1 MSQPAAPNAGTT
13 GASATAVPCGLVQ
26 RLAAPLPRYTSYP
39 TANHFSPA
47 VDAATYGEWLAALAP
62 GSALSLYLHIPYCRE
77 LCWYCGCSTKAVR
90 RYDPVSG
97 YLDHLLREVHAVAAR
112 LPKDHRFTHIHWGG
126 GSPDILEP
134 ADIIRLGAE
143 INAAFKIAPGAEIA
157 VEIDPRLLDAPRA
170 DAFAEIGINR
180 VSIGVQDFDETVQ
193 KAIGRLQG
201 YETTRHAVELFRARG
216 VASINVDLV
225 YGLPHQT
232 EDSVARTIAQVLT
245 LAPDRIAIF
254 GYAHL
259 PSRLKH
265 QRLIEDAALPGAEE
279 RYAQSALL
287 AETLVGAGYAQLGLD
302 HFARQTDRLATE
314 AINRNFQG
322 YTTDQADALIG
333 LGASAISKL
342 PQGYAQ
348 NAVAADE
355 YSRRLD
361 SNGLATA
368 RGFKLGADD
377 RLRAFVIERLMCDF
391 AFSSRELSRR
401 FGSRAEPVLR
411 EAEAIIEDDRDG
423 LVQRTSDGFRM
434 TPRGRPF
441 VRNICARFDAYL
453 NPETAQ
459 RRHALS
465 V

>member
-1 MSQPAAPNAGTT
+1 MPVPSTAPGAACAPAATHD
-13 GASATAVPCGLVQ
+13 LVQ
-26 RLAAPLPRYTSYP
+26 RLAKPLPRYTSYP
-39 TANHFSPA
+39 TANHFSPG
-47 VDAATYGEWLAALAP
+47 VDATAYAEWLAELTP

-90 RYDPVSG
+90 RYEPVAS
-97 YLDHLLREVHAVAAR
+97 YLELIRREAVEVARR
-112 LPKDHRFTHIHWGG
+112 LPRDHQVTHIHWGG

-134 ADIIRLGAE
+134 ADIIRLGSE
-143 INAAFKIAPGAEIA
+143 INGAFAIAGGAEIA

-170 DAFAEIGINR
+170 DAFAAIGINR
-180 VSIGVQDFDETVQ
+180 VSIGVQDFDEAVQ

-201 YETTRHAVELFRARG
+201 YETTRRAVALFRDRG
-216 VASINVDLV
+216 IGSINVDLV

-232 EDSVARTIAQVLT
+232 EDSVSRTIEQVLT
-245 LAPDRIAIF
+245 LTPDRIAIF

-265 QRLIEDAALPGAEE
+265 QRLIDDASLPGPTA
-279 RYAQSALL
+279 RYAQSARIAELL
-287 AETLVGAGYAQLGLD
+287 LGAGYVQLGLD
-302 HFARQTDRLATE
+302 HFARATDKLATT
-314 AINRNFQG
+314 ALKRNFQG

-333 LGASAISKL
+333 LGASAISRL

-348 NAVAADE
+348 NAVAADA
-355 YSRRLD
+355 YGKRLGEA
-361 SNGLATA
+361 GLATA

-377 RLRAFVIERLMCDF
+377 KLRAFVIERLMCDF

-401 FGSRAEPVLR
+401 FGGRAMPLIR
-411 EAEAIIEDDRDG
+411 EAEAVIEDDTDG

-453 NPETAQ
+453 DPETSR